1 MIFLDIA
8 PDIFNDVANLSLV
21 ILLLPFLSFVALF
34 FFAHHLPRNGD
45 LIAIA
50 LSGLTLLLSLLVFFQ
65 VWGVQV
71 VTKYYPWFT
80 IPDTHSHFPIK
91 EFRVSLQI
99 NNLSAIMLLL
109 VSFISFLVHLYSL
122 EYMKGKRNYVRYYP
136 YLGIFTFSMFGIVI
150 SDNLLITF
158 MFWELVGFSSYLLI
172 GFWYEKEAAVR
183 AAKKAFLFNRIGDTG
198 FIIAILILYGMYGT
212 LEISIIHSSLQ
223 ASAGIVNFEWM
234 FWIGIGIFLGCVG
247 KSAQFPLQAWLPDA
261 MEGPTPVS
269 ALIHAATM
277 VAAGVYLLIKVH
289 FLLTAE
295 VLTIIS
301 FIGAITAFMGALPAL
316 FQNDIKKVLAYSTIS
331 QLGYM
336 IMAVG
341 VGAYQASLF
350 HLITHGFFKAC
361 LFLSAGAV
369 IHAMHEVKHGLFI
382 KGKYRDFDSQDMR
395 WMGAFKSRMPLTF
408 IGYLLSA
415 SALIGIPLF
424 SGFLSKDAILEAAGN
439 WAAAGSNPM
448 LFVVPLLAYFTVFL
462 TALYMIRQIILVFMG
477 DFRLEQKFP
486 IARDVVHHIKDPSLL
501 MTGPIL
507 ILSLFC
513 IWIFFSPN
521 PLSSAYGW
529 IFQTGPLHLTTA
541 LISVVLS
548 LGGIAAGYMIYF
560 RKAIDLP
567 SEKMLDEP
575 KGMLLNNWYLD
586 RIYFYLLV
594 IPGLKTAK
602 VFSFA
607 DHKIVDGLI
616 HFFAKFNVV
625 LAHIVAWL
633 DRVLV
638 DGMISLT
645 VTLAVRLGSLIRGF
659 QSGKVQGYFIFALIA
674 SIILLVWIII
684 A

>member
-1 MIFLDIA
+1 MIFLDTIT
-8 PDIFNDVANLSLV
+8 PGFFTDVANLSLV
-21 ILLLPFLSFVALF
+21 ILLLPFLSFVVLF
-34 FFAHHLPRNGD
+34 FLAHHLPRHGD
-45 LIAIA
+45 FIAIG
-50 LSGLTLLLSLLVFFQ
+50 LSALTLVLSLIVFFA
-65 VWGVQV
+65 VWRVQV
-71 VTKYYPWFT
+71 VSLEYAWFALPSNKFT
-80 IPDTHSHFPIK
+80 
-91 EFRVSLQI
+91 VSLQI
-99 NNLSAIMLLL
+99 NDLSAIMLLL
-109 VSFISFLVHLYSL
+109 VSFISLLVHLYSL
-122 EYMKGKRNYVRYYP
+122 EYMKGKRNYIRYYP

-198 FIIAILILYGMYGT
+198 FIIAILILYGMHGT
-212 LEISIIHSSLQ
+212 LEISYMEEALK
-223 ASAGIVNFEWM
+223 ASAGMVNSEWM
-234 FWIGIGIFLGCVG
+234 FWIGIGIFMGCVG

-289 FLLTAE
+289 FLLTVD
-295 VLTIIS
+295 VLTIIA

-336 IMAVG
+336 IMAIG

-395 WMGAFKSRMPLTF
+395 WMGAFKSKMPLTF
-408 IGYLLSA
+408 VGYLLS
-415 SALIGIPLF
+415 SLALIGLPLF
-424 SGFLSKDAILEAAGN
+424 SGFLSKDAILEATGN
-439 WAAAGSNPM
+439 WASAGSNPVM
-448 LFVVPLLAYFTVFL
+448 WAVPLLAYFTVFL
-462 TALYMIRQIILVFMG
+462 TALYMVRQIVLVFFG

-486 IARDVVHHIKDPSLL
+486 IAKEVADHIKDPSLL

-507 ILSLFC
+507 ILSLLCF
-513 IWIFFSPN
+513 WIFFSPN
-521 PLSSAYGW
+521 PFNSAYGW
-529 IFQTGPLHLTTA
+529 FFQTGPLHLSTA
-541 LISVVLS
+541 ILSVMLS
-548 LGGIAAGYMIYF
+548 LGGIIAGYFMYL
-560 RKAIDLP
+560 RKGIDLP
-567 SEKMLDEP
+567 SDRTEEEP
-575 KGMLLNNWYLD
+575 KGIMLNNWFLD
-586 RIYFYLLV
+586 RIYYYFLV
-594 IPGLKTAK
+594 IPGLKTAQ
-602 VFSFA
+602 VFSLA
-607 DHKIVDGLI
+607 DYKIVDGII
-616 HFFAKFNVV
+616 HFFAKLNVV
-625 LAHIVAWL
+625 MAHIIAWL

-638 DGMISLT
+638 DGVISFS
-645 VTLAVRLGSLIRGF
+645 VALAVRLGAFVRGF
-659 QSGKVQGYFIFALIA
+659 QSGKVQSYFIFALMA